1 MFFGRLFESDLM
13 PPGLPQ
19 VQLVIWSV
27 AMLAAPGFI
36 FSFELQRKYASLW
49 RVAPASIPDA
59 ILDDQLLFVT
69 YSMMAVGLVALIVWE
84 GVFPDRR
91 DVRNLGVLPVS
102 TRAHVIGRLAALAGV
117 ACLFCVGANVMS
129 ALVYGM
135 VVWVYGSA
143 TGWLRASGAHLI
155 ACGAA
160 GLSVFF
166 GLITAQGVLLSVFG
180 RRTAQRLALVLQA
193 GFVVVLLQSLMFVPY
208 LGSIMRSAFQGT
220 GHTAAA
226 FLPSTWFVALYNVL
240 AGGPRRVPS
249 SFVVG
254 ALVATLA
261 SVAAATALL
270 AGCYRRLVRMALES
284 PEGRTVRAPGMVERL
299 WMHATLRFGLPPVQ
313 SAIAGF
319 TVRTLTRSRP
329 HLVLFAM
336 YFGIGIA
343 LVLSALIPV
352 LIARGTNVITT
363 PNVAILSAPLIMNFW
378 MLCGQR
384 VLIAIPTDIRAN
396 WTLRLAAPDAQIL
409 DVIRG
414 VRIALLLTVV
424 FPVAATTGLLAVA
437 LWPLRAAVIHATLT
451 GAAGV
456 LLLDL
461 LLIRLRKIPFSC
473 TYYPGRSRARTL
485 WPLYVTAFSVYTVGF
500 AELESIA
507 LGNLRVLVGVLGV
520 ISAVSAALALLR
532 RHDLQPPEG
541 LTFAEEDPDALFAG
555 FRLSEA
561 LAAEST
567 PPPKSVSSDQAPARL

>member
-1 MFFGRLFESDLM
+1 
-13 PPGLPQ
+13 
-19 VQLVIWSV
+19 
-27 AMLAAPGFI
+27 
-36 FSFELQRKYASLW
+36 
-49 RVAPASIPDA
+49 
-59 ILDDQLLFVT
+59 
-69 YSMMAVGLVALIVWE
+69 
-84 GVFPDRR
+84 
-91 DVRNLGVLPVS
+91 
-102 TRAHVIGRLAALAGV
+102 
-117 ACLFCVGANVMS
+117 
-129 ALVYGM
+129 
-135 VVWVYGSA
+135 
-143 TGWLRASGAHLI
+143 
-155 ACGAA
+155 
-160 GLSVFF
+160 
-166 GLITAQGVLLSVFG
+166 
-180 RRTAQRLALVLQA
+180 
-193 GFVVVLLQSLMFVPY
+193 
-208 LGSIMRSAFQGT
+208 
-220 GHTAAA
+220 
-226 FLPSTWFVALYNVL
+226 
-240 AGGPRRVPS
+240 
-249 SFVVG
+249 
-254 ALVATLA
+254 
-261 SVAAATALL
+261 
-270 AGCYRRLVRMALES
+270 
-284 PEGRTVRAPGMVERL
+284 
-299 WMHATLRFGLPPVQ
+299 
-313 SAIAGF
+313 
-319 TVRTLTRSRP
+319 
-329 HLVLFAM
+329 M

-520 ISAVSAALALLR
+520 ITAVSAALALLR